1 MLVNRDLCTGC
12 GLCVETCPISAITL
26 LKEKRKKKASISDL
40 CVDCKAC
47 TRVCPV
53 KAIEPDRMP
62 KEGGI
67 SCPACPINCTIKPG
81 HTGACQRFVNRGG
94 ELIRNLPLQ
103 RFEDVQEMVGFDHEP
118 AIRRPLITGIGAGT
132 TYPDTKPAPYI
143 VQSRIDGI
151 DVVTV
156 VTEAP
161 MSYSGIK
168 VKVDTDRNIGKEGAP
183 VLVGRKRVGHLCTEE
198 YGSKILSLGG
208 VNLLTGEGGI
218 TVARLIVDLANRKEV
233 HLRVE
238 GGADLILQ
246 VGQAPIID
254 GERGTRMRVG
264 CGSASMGLF
273 GRYFLKAADEVIVLD
288 SHLIGQFTEHA
299 AGRELGARYSGIQLK
314 ARRSTPGRYFGEH
327 GKGWGGTPIDDPLD
341 IIEGFDPRI
350 TRPGTTLLIT
360 ETTAERAAMFRLNEE
375 NEFVEIDLTAEAKE
389 AIEMMASN
397 CQPSR
402 VSAIYVGGAG
412 GSARAG
418 VTRIPIK
425 LNQAIHQNRAKLTV
439 GGAPTYILPGGGIT
453 FYVDVEKVMVK
464 AFTYVPTPATVVPLE
479 YTMRLEDYLEIGG
492 HREKIRRL
500 EEVLEEIRRSV
511 IQDEAPRTRS
521 SRSQGSGA

>member
-1 MLVNRDLCTGC
+1 MIVSWETCIGC
-12 GLCVETCPISAITL
+12 GQCVEACPVSAIAL
-26 LKEKRKKKASISDL
+26 LKEKGRKKKASISEF

-47 TRVCPV
+47 TKVCPV
-53 KAIEPDRMP
+53 DAIQPEPVA
-62 KEGGI
+62 KEGGVQCR
-67 SCPACPINCTIKPG
+67 SCPIACVIKIN
-81 HTGACQRFVNRGG
+81 HTGACQRFVNQNG
-94 ELIRNLPLQ
+94 ELVRNIPLQ
-103 RFEDVQEMVGFDHEP
+103 RYEEVKEIVGADHES
-118 AIRRPLITGIGAGT
+118 AIRQPLITGIGAGT

-143 VQSRIDGI
+143 VQSQIDGI

-168 VKVDTDRNIGKEGAP
+168 VKIDTDKNIGKEGAP
-183 VLVGRKRVGHLCTEE
+183 VLIGKKRVGHLCTEE

-208 VNLLTGEGGI
+208 VNLLTGKDGLA
-218 TVARLIVDLANRKEV
+218 VARLIVDIANRREV
-233 HLRVE
+233 HLKIE
-238 GGADLILQ
+238 GGAEMLLQ
-246 VGQAPIID
+246 VGKAPIIN
-254 GERGTRMRVG
+254 GEPGTRMRVG

-273 GRYFLKAADEVIVLD
+273 GRYFLDAADEVVVLD

-299 AGRELGARYSGIQLK
+299 AGRELGARYSGIRLK

-327 GKGWGGTPIDDPLD
+327 GSGWGGTPIENPMD
-341 IIEGFDPRI
+341 IIEGFDPDL
-350 TRPGTTLLIT
+350 TKPGTTLLIT
-360 ETTAERAAMFRLNEE
+360 ETTAERAAMFRLDESGQ
-375 NEFVEIDLTAEAKE
+375 FVEMELTPEARK

-418 VTRIPIK
+418 VTKIPIK
-425 LNQAIHQNRAKLTV
+425 LNQAIHQNRARLTV

-453 FYVDVEKVMVK
+453 FLVDVEKVMVK

-479 YTMRLEDYLEIGG
+479 YTMRLEEYLEIGG
-492 HREKIRRL
+492 HREKIRKL
-500 EEVLEEIRRSV
+500 EEVLKEIGR
-511 IQDEAPRTRS
+511 
-521 SRSQGSGA
+521 